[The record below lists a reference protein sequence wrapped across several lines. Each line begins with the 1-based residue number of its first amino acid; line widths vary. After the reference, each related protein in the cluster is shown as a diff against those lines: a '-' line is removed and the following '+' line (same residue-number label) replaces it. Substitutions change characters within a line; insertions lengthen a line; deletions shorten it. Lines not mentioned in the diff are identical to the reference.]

1 MSATVDRPAARAATA
16 ASDPPRA
23 LARAEGLELLG
34 EVSGSG
40 YKDGARLA
48 RRADGQM
55 VQLGPLMYGLLEE
68 LDGERDVQALAAAMS
83 QRLGRTL
90 GPEHVVKIGEKLA
103 AQGLIAGFE
112 DKAPPKSN
120 PLLSLRWKVLFTDP
134 KVTRAITRPFEL
146 LFRPWVLLPALIGF
160 LAVCWFVLIHKG
172 VAAATSEAFEHPELL
187 LLVLGLTIAS
197 AAFHEIGHAAAC
209 RYGGGK
215 PGGMGAGIYLVWPAF
230 YTDVTDAYRLPRRA
244 RLRTDMGGIYFN
256 AFVAVLTLGIWLATG
271 IEALLLLIAIQMLEI
286 VKNLSPVIR
295 ADGYHILSDAT
306 GVPDL
311 YAHMGP
317 TLKRLLPWKRREPS
331 ALKGW
336 ARVFVTAW
344 VLIIVPILLA
354 MAFSA
359 ILLFP
364 KLAATAWESGSNLLS
379 AMPDQDAFGVATSVA
394 RLFALVLPVLGV
406 TLVVQRMVTSMGKKA
421 WRWSDGRHP
430 RQALVV
436 TGAAAL
442 VAVTAWAWWPSGQY
456 QPVRPTDRG
465 TLVSAFTAVSA
476 PAATARP
483 TGFAAVAAPPQLA
496 PGRHLAVALIPRG
509 GPTEEHPAL
518 YVVNGGDDEDE
529 PTVLVSPDAPDP
541 SKAPSM
547 DDDAD
552 GAGTATPPSEEAA
565 AGAPASG
572 APTTPTGPATQLP
585 FKLPDAPGEGD
596 SQALATNTTDG
607 GIVYDIAY
615 SLVTVSGGADV
626 TNENSAYALASCK
639 ACTTLA
645 VSFQLVLVV
654 GQSDK
659 IMPINVAEALNLNC
673 PECITTA
680 IAKQLVISVKSQPS
694 EELLRRLTEELK
706 KLDAIDS
713 SDPPAEVLRQVNA
726 VSDAIDKA
734 LDESGITYPKA
745 TPTPAAAQP
754 QSQSQTQTPT
764 STPSPTP
771 GTSATPSATPSA
783 APTASPTPAATE
795 TPAAATPT
803 PSPTA
808 AATETPSPTP

>member
-1 MSATVDRPAARAATA
+1 MSATADRPAARVASAP
-16 ASDPPRA
+16 SDPPRA

-40 YKDGARLA
+40 YKAGSRLA

-55 VQLGPLMYGLLEE
+55 VQLGPLMYWLLEVA
-68 LDGERDVQALAAAMS
+68 DGERDLDALAAAMS
-83 QRLGRTL
+83 ERIGRRL
-90 GPEHVVKIGEKLA
+90 GPEHVAKIGGRLA
-103 AQGLIAGFE
+103 AQGLLAGYE
-112 DKAPPKSN
+112 DKAPPRSN

-146 LFRPWVLLPALIGF
+146 LFRPWMVLPALLGF
-160 LAVCWFVLIHKG
+160 LVVCWFVLIHKG
-172 VAAATSEAFEHPELL
+172 VAAATADAFNRPELL
-187 LLVLGLTIAS
+187 LLVLGLTVAS

-230 YTDVTDAYRLPRRA
+230 YTDVTDAYRLPRRS
-244 RLRTDMGGIYFN
+244 RLRTDLGGIYFN

-271 IEALLLLIAIQMLEI
+271 IEALLLLIAVQMLEI

-317 TLKRLLPWKRREPS
+317 TLKRLLPWKRHEPT

-336 ARVFVTAW
+336 ARVFVTGW
-344 VLIIVPILLA
+344 VLLIVPILLG

-364 KLAATAWESGSNLLS
+364 KLAASAWESGSGLIS
-379 AMPDQDAFGVATSVA
+379 QMGDQDAIGVATGIFRLVA
-394 RLFALVLPVLGV
+394 LALPVMGV
-406 TLVVQRMVTSMGKKA
+406 TLIMQRLVTSTGKKA
-421 WRWSDGRHP
+421 WGWSDGRPP
-430 RQALVV
+430 RQALVL
-436 TGAAAL
+436 TGTAAL
-442 VAVTAWAWWPSGQY
+442 VALLAWTWWPSGQY
-456 QPVRPTDRG
+456 QPVRPTDDG
-465 TLVSAFTAVSA
+465 TLVGAFRTASA
-476 PAATARP
+476 PVATARP
-483 TGFAAVAAPPQLA
+483 AGVLAPAPLA

-518 YVVNGGDDEDE
+518 YVVNGGDKSDK
-529 PTVLVSPDAPDP
+529 PTILVSPDAPDAR
-541 SKAPSM
+541 KAP
-547 DDDAD
+547 ALD
-552 GAGTATPPSEEAA
+552 GPAGSPAGAVAAPEQEGEAPA
-565 AGAPASG
+565 AGSSDAPS
-572 APTTPTGPATQLP
+572 TTGSATQLP
-585 FKLPDAPGEGD
+585 FKLPDKPGEGD

-607 GIVYDIAY
+607 GIVYDVAY
-615 SLVTVSGGADV
+615 SLVTIKDGAEV

-680 IAKQLVISVKSQPS
+680 IAKQLVISVKSAPS
-694 EELLRRLTEELK
+694 EELLRRLTEELQ
-706 KLDAIDS
+706 KLDAIDT
-713 SDPPAEVLRQVNA
+713 SDPPAEVLQQVNA
-726 VSDAIDKA
+726 VSDGINKA
-734 LDESGITYPKA
+734 LEESGITYPKA
-745 TPTPAAAQP
+745 
-754 QSQSQTQTPT
+754 
-764 STPSPTP
+764 
-771 GTSATPSATPSA
+771 
-783 APTASPTPAATE
+783 
-795 TPAAATPT
+795 AATPT
-803 PSPTA
+803 ATATPDKTATPDASATPQASATPTPTPTPTGTPTPTPTA
-808 AATETPSPTP
+808 TDTPTPTPTATETATPAPTP

>member
-1 MSATVDRPAARAATA
+1 MSATVDRPAAPAATEA
-16 ASDPPRA
+16 PAP

-40 YKDGARLA
+40 YKDGASLA

-55 VQLGPLMYGLLEE
+55 VQLGPLQYGLLEE
-68 LDGERDVQALAAAMS
+68 VDGERDHAALAAAMS
-83 QRLGRTL
+83 ERLGRRL
-90 GPEHVVKIGEKLA
+90 EADHVVRIGEKLA
-103 AQGLIAGFE
+103 EQGLLAGSE
-112 DKAPPKSN
+112 ENAPPRSN
-120 PLLSLRWKVLFTDP
+120 PLLALRWKVLFTDP
-134 KVTRAITRPFEL
+134 DVTRRITAPFQAF
-146 LFRPWVLLPALIGF
+146 FRPWVVIPAVAGF

-172 VAAATSEAFEHPELL
+172 VAPATAQAFDKPELL
-187 LLVLGLTIAS
+187 LLVLGLAVAS

-209 RYGGGK
+209 RYGGGR

-230 YTDVTDAYRLPRRA
+230 YTDVTDAYRLPRPA
-244 RLRTDMGGIYFN
+244 RLRTDLGGIYFN
-256 AFVAVLTLGIWLATG
+256 AFVAVLTLGLWLATG
-271 IEALLLLIAIQMLEI
+271 LDALLLLIAVQMLEI

-317 TLKRLLPWKRREPS
+317 TLKRLLPWKRHEPS

-379 AMPDQDAFGVATSVA
+379 AMPDQDAFGVATSIA
-394 RLFALVLPVLGV
+394 RMFALVLPVLGV

-442 VAVTAWAWWPSGQY
+442 VAVTAWAWWPAGQY

-483 TGFAAVAAPPQLA
+483 TGFAATAPPQLA

-518 YVVNGGDDEDE
+518 YVVNGGDDEEE

-541 SKAPSM
+541 RKAPSM
-547 DDDAD
+547 DDADAD
-552 GAGTATPPSEEAA
+552 GAGTATPPAEEAA

-615 SLVTVSGGADV
+615 SLVTVSGGDV
-626 TNENSAYALASCK
+626 
-639 ACTTLA
+639 
-645 VSFQLVLVV
+645 
-654 GQSDK
+654 
-659 IMPINVAEALNLNC
+659 
-673 PECITTA
+673 
-680 IAKQLVISVKSQPS
+680 
-694 EELLRRLTEELK
+694 
-706 KLDAIDS
+706 
-713 SDPPAEVLRQVNA
+713 
-726 VSDAIDKA
+726 
-734 LDESGITYPKA
+734 
-745 TPTPAAAQP
+745 
-754 QSQSQTQTPT
+754 
-764 STPSPTP
+764 
-771 GTSATPSATPSA
+771 
-783 APTASPTPAATE
+783 
-795 TPAAATPT
+795 
-803 PSPTA
+803 
-808 AATETPSPTP
+808 

>member
-1 MSATVDRPAARAATA
+1 MSVTVDRPASPTPGDAPSA
-16 ASDPPRA
+16 P
-23 LARAEGLELLG
+23 ARAEGLELLG

-40 YKDGARLA
+40 YKDGAALV

-68 LDGERDVQALAAAMS
+68 TDGERDLTGLAAAMS
-83 QRLGRTL
+83 ERLGGRFDV
-90 GPEHVVKIGEKLA
+90 EHVVRVGEKLA
-103 AQGLIAGFE
+103 EKGLLAGFE
-112 DKAPPKSN
+112 DNAPPRSN
-120 PLLSLRWKVLFTDP
+120 PLLALRWKVLFTDP
-134 KVTRAITRPFEL
+134 KVTRRITAPFQA
-146 LFRPWVLLPALIGF
+146 LFSPWILIPAVVGF

-172 VAAATSEAFEHPELL
+172 VAPATAEAFHKPELML
-187 LLVLGLTIAS
+187 LILGLAIAS

-209 RYGGGK
+209 RYGGRE
-215 PGGMGAGIYLVWPAF
+215 PGGMGAGIYMVWPAF
-230 YTDVTDAYRLPRRA
+230 YTDVTDPYRLPRPA
-244 RLRTDMGGIYFN
+244 RLRTDLGGIYFN
-256 AFVAVLTLGIWLATG
+256 AVLAVLTLGVYLATG
-271 IEALLLLIAIQMLEI
+271 LDVLLLLIGLQMLEI

-317 TLKRLLPWKRREPS
+317 TLKRLLPWKRHEPS

-336 ARVFVTAW
+336 ARAFVTAW

-364 KLAATAWESGSNLLS
+364 MLAASAWESGSSLIS
-379 AMPDQDAFGVATSVA
+379 GMGEQDALGVAASIA
-394 RLFALVLPVLGV
+394 RLFALALPVAGV
-406 TLVVQRMVTSMGKKA
+406 VLVMQRLVTSLGRRA
-421 WRWSDGRHP
+421 WRWSGGERP

-436 TGAAAL
+436 AGAAGL
-442 VAVTAWAWWPSGQY
+442 VALLTWAWWPSGQY

-465 TLVSAFTAVSA
+465 TLVSVFRTVSA
-476 PAATARP
+476 PAGVARP
-483 TGFAAVAAPPQLA
+483 AGVAAAPRLA

-509 GPTEEHPAL
+509 GPTEETPAL
-518 YVVNGGDDEDE
+518 YVVNGGDDNEE
-529 PTVLVSPDAPDP
+529 PTILVSPDAPDAR
-541 SKAPSM
+541 KAPSL
-547 DDDAD
+547 DDA
-552 GAGTATPPSEEAA
+552 GAGGASTPPIQDAASGAPA
-565 AGAPASG
+565 AGAPA
-572 APTTPTGPATQLP
+572 TPTAPATQLP

-607 GIVYDIAY
+607 GIVYDVAY

-626 TNENSAYALASCK
+626 TSENSAYALASCK

-680 IAKQLVISVKSQPS
+680 IAKQLVISVSSQPS
-694 EELLRRLTEELK
+694 EELIRRLTEELE
-706 KLDAIDS
+706 KLDAIDT

-726 VSDAIDKA
+726 VAEAIQRE

-745 TPTPAAAQP
+745 TPTPAAE
-754 QSQSQTQTPT
+754 STPVASEAPDAGT
-764 STPSPTP
+764 TPGPSPTP
-771 GTSATPSATPSA
+771 TSPPTSTATPTPTTT
-783 APTASPTPAATE
+783 PTRTPTPTPAATS
-795 TPAAATPT
+795 TPEPTATVTPTATP
-803 PSPTA
+803 
-808 AATETPSPTP
+808 

>member
-1 MSATVDRPAARAATA
+1 MSATVDRPAARAVSAP
-16 ASDPPRA
+16 SDPPRA

-55 VQLGPLMYGLLEE
+55 VQLGPLMYALLQE
-68 LDGERDVQALAAAMS
+68 LDGERDVHALAAATS

-134 KVTRAITRPFEL
+134 KLTRAITRPFEL

-172 VAAATSEAFEHPELL
+172 VAAATAEAFEHPELL

-244 RLRTDMGGIYFN
+244 RLGTDMGGIYFN
-256 AFVAVLTLGIWLATG
+256 AFAAVVTLGIWLATG

-344 VLIIVPILLA
+344 VLII
-354 MAFSA
+354 
-359 ILLFP
+359 
-364 KLAATAWESGSNLLS
+364 GSNLLA

-394 RLFALVLPVLGV
+394 RMFALVLPVLGV
-406 TLVVQRMVTSMGKKA
+406 TLVVQRMVISVGKKA

-436 TGAAAL
+436 TVAAAL

-483 TGFAAVAAPPQLA
+483 TGFAAVAAPPKLA

-541 SKAPSM
+541 SKAPSV
-547 DDDAD
+547 DDANAD
-552 GAGTATPPSEEAA
+552 GAGTATAPTEEAA

-607 GIVYDIAY
+607 GIVYDVAY

-645 VSFQLVLVV
+645 VSFQLVLVA

-680 IAKQLVISVKSQPS
+680 IAKQLVISVSSQPS
-694 EELLRRLTEELK
+694 QELIRRLTEELQ
-706 KLDAIDS
+706 KLDAVDT
-713 SDPPAEVLRQVNA
+713 SDPPAEVLEQVNA
-726 VSDAIDKA
+726 VAEAIQRA

-745 TPTPAAAQP
+745 TPTP
-754 QSQSQTQTPT
+754 TP
-764 STPSPTP
+764 
-771 GTSATPSATPSA
+771 
-783 APTASPTPAATE
+783 E
-795 TPAAATPT
+795 
-803 PSPTA
+803 
-808 AATETPSPTP
+808 